1 MPDPDPD
8 QPQAPEIVVVA
19 GPNGAGKS
27 TTATVLLPENLRID
41 QFVNADLIALGLSP
55 FAPERS
61 AFAAGRIMLERIHK
75 LSEEGM
81 SFAFE
86 TTLAARSYAPFLR
99 EAKQA
104 GYLVHVIYIW
114 LNSAELA
121 VARVAHRVQ
130 QGGHDVP
137 RAVIERRYQR
147 GLRNLFSIYIPLANS
162 WTLCDNSGRELIVV
176 AQGEGGA
183 EPRVFDALKYDRIV
197 ECIADVP

>member
-1 MPDPDPD
+1 MLDD
-8 QPQAPEIVVVA
+8 QSRTPEIVVVA

-27 TTATVLLPENLRID
+27 TTAPVLLRENLNID

-55 FAPERS
+55 LAPERS
-61 AFAAGRIMLERIHK
+61 AFAAGRIMLKRIHK

-81 SFAFE
+81 TFAFE

-99 EAKQA
+99 KAKQA

-130 QGGHDVP
+130 QGGHNVP
-137 RAVIERRYQR
+137 REVIERRYQR
-147 GLRNLFSIYIPLANS
+147 GLKNLFSIYIPLANS

-183 EPRVFDALKYDRIV
+183 EPQVFDALKYDRIV

>member
-1 MPDPDPD
+1 MLDD
-8 QPQAPEIVVVA
+8 QPQTPEIVVVA

-27 TTATVLLPENLRID
+27 TTASVLLPENLSID

-61 AFAAGRIMLERIHK
+61 AFAAGRIMLKRIHK

-99 EAKQA
+99 KAKQA

-114 LNSAELA
+114 LNSTELA

-137 RAVIERRYQR
+137 REVIERRYQR
-147 GLRNLFSIYIPLANS
+147 GLRNLFSIYMPLANS
-162 WTLCDNSGRELIVV
+162 WTLCDNSSRELIVV

-183 EPRVFDALKYDRIV
+183 EPQIFDALKYDRIV

>member
-1 MPDPDPD
+1 MLDD
-8 QPQAPEIVVVA
+8 QPQTPEIVVVA

-27 TTATVLLPENLRID
+27 TTASVLLPENLSID
-41 QFVNADLIALGLSP
+41 HFVNADLIALGLSP

-61 AFAAGRIMLERIHK
+61 AFAAGRIMLKRIHK

-99 EAKQA
+99 KAKQA

-137 RAVIERRYQR
+137 REVIERRYQR
-147 GLRNLFSIYIPLANS
+147 GLRNLFSIYMPLANS
-162 WTLCDNSGRELIVV
+162 WTLCDNSSRELIVV

-183 EPRVFDALKYDRIV
+183 EPQIFDALKYDRIV

>member
-1 MPDPDPD
+1 MLDD
-8 QPQAPEIVVVA
+8 QSRTPEIVVVA

-27 TTATVLLPENLRID
+27 TTATVLLRENLNID
-41 QFVNADLIALGLSP
+41 EFVNADLIALGLSP

-61 AFAAGRIMLERIHK
+61 AFAAGRIMLKRIHK

-81 SFAFE
+81 TFAFE

-99 EAKQA
+99 KAKQA

-130 QGGHDVP
+130 QGGHNVP
-137 RAVIERRYQR
+137 REVIERRYQR
-147 GLRNLFSIYIPLANS
+147 GLKNLFSIYIPLANS

-183 EPRVFDALKYDRIV
+183 EPQVFDALKYDRIV

>member
-1 MPDPDPD
+1 MLDD
-8 QPQAPEIVVVA
+8 QPQTPEIVVVA

-27 TTATVLLPENLRID
+27 TTASVLLPENLSID

-61 AFAAGRIMLERIHK
+61 AFAAGRIMLKRIHK

-99 EAKQA
+99 KAKQA

-114 LNSAELA
+114 LNSTELA

-137 RAVIERRYQR
+137 REVIERRYQR
-147 GLRNLFSIYIPLANS
+147 GLRNLFSIYMPLANS
-162 WTLCDNSGRELIVV
+162 WTLCDNSSRELIVV

-183 EPRVFDALKYDRIV
+183 EPQIFDALKYDRIV
-197 ECIADVP
+197 ECLADVP

>member
-1 MPDPDPD
+1 MNSGPD
-8 QPQAPEIVVVA
+8 QSQAPEIIVVA

-27 TTATVLLPENLRID
+27 TTAAVLLPENLRID

-61 AFAAGRIMLERIHK
+61 AFSAGRIMLKRIHR
-75 LSEEGM
+75 LSEQGM

-86 TTLAARSYAPFLR
+86 TTLAAKTYAPFLR
-99 EAKQA
+99 EAQKA
-104 GYLVHVIYIW
+104 GYLVHVVYIW

-121 VARVAHRVQ
+121 AARVAHRVQ

-137 RAVIERRYQR
+137 REIIERRYRR

-176 AQGEGGA
+176 AQGAGGA

-197 ECIADVP
+197 ECSTDEP

>member
-1 MPDPDPD
+1 MPDD
-8 QPQAPEIVVVA
+8 QPRSPEIVVVA

-27 TTATVLLPENLRID
+27 TTATVLLPENLSID

-55 FAPERS
+55 LAPERS
-61 AFAAGRIMLERIHK
+61 AFAAGRIMLARIHK
-75 LSEEGM
+75 LSQEGK

-99 EAKQA
+99 KSKQA

-137 RAVIERRYQR
+137 REVIERRYQR
-147 GLRNLFSIYIPLANS
+147 GLRNLFSIYMPLANS
-162 WTLCDNSGRELIVV
+162 WTLCDNSSRELIVV

-183 EPRVFDALKYDRIV
+183 KPKVFDALKYDRIV
-197 ECIADVP
+197 ECIADVS